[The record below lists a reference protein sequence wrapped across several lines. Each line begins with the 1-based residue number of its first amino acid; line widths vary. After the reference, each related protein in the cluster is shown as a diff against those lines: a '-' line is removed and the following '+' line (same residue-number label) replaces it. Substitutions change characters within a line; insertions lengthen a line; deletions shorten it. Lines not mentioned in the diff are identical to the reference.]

1 MKTYYVY
8 IMSSGRRTLYVGV
21 TGDLLRRVHE
31 HRNKLIE
38 GFTKQYN
45 VTHLVY
51 FEVFH
56 DVYDAIA
63 REKQIKRWS
72 RAKKIALI
80 RSTNPKW
87 KDLSPGAT
95 IAHRDNLPL
104 LQ

>member
-1 MKTYYVY
+1 MKTYSVY

-21 TGDLLRRVHE
+21 TGDLHRRVQQ

-51 FEVFH
+51 FESFH
-56 DVYDAIA
+56 DVHDAIA

-72 RAKKIALI
+72 RARKIALI
-80 RSTNPKW
+80 VSTNPKW
-87 KDLSPGAT
+87 KDLSQGAT

-104 LQ
+104 L